1 MRGNIMDNTS
11 IFNVA
16 ALRQEMI
23 LMTLKEIMDS
33 LEKRGYQA
41 ENQLVGYILTGDLAY
56 ISSFEGAREKIKS
69 LKREEIVLA
78 LLNSYVGK

>member
-1 MRGNIMDNTS
+1 MDNTS

-56 ISSFEGAREKIKS
+56 ISSFEGAREKIKN

>member
-1 MRGNIMDNTS
+1 MDNTS